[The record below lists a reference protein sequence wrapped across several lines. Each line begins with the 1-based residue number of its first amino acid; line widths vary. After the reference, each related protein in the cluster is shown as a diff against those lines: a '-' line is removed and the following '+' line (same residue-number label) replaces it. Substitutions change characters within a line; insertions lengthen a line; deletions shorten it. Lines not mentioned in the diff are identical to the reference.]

1 MHFCDKC
8 GNMYYIRLTSE
19 NKSELVY
26 YCRKCG
32 NENKD
37 LGTNSNNICVSKT
50 HLKKNKNTY
59 KNIINKYTK
68 LDPTL
73 PRITNIDC
81 PNNEC
86 KSNLDKSNENYKDKE
101 ILYLRYNDNDMKFIY
116 LCGVCET
123 IWKNDKDK

>member
-1 MHFCDKC
+1 MHFCRDC
-8 GNMYYIRLTSE
+8 GNMYYIRLLKDD
-19 NKSELVY
+19 KSELLY

-32 NENKD
+32 HENKS
-37 LGTNSNNICVSKT
+37 LGTNSDNICVSKT
-50 HLKKNKNTY
+50 HLKQNKNTF

-86 KSNLDKSNENYKDKE
+86 GSNKDKKDPSYKEKE
-101 ILYLRYNDNDMKFIY
+101 IIYLRYSDKDMKFIY
-116 LCGVCET
+116 LCANCEN

>member
-1 MHFCDKC
+1 MHFCNDC
-8 GNMYYIRLTSE
+8 GNMYYIRLL
-19 NKSELVY
+19 NDDKSELLY

-32 NENKD
+32 HENKK
-37 LGTNSNNICVSKT
+37 LGSNSDNICVSKT

-59 KNIINKYTK
+59 KNIINQYTK

-81 PNNEC
+81 PNSEC
-86 KSNLDKSNENYKDKE
+86 GSNKNKNDENFKEKE
-101 ILYLRYNDNDMKFIY
+101 ILYLRYSDEDMKFIY
-116 LCGVCET
+116 LCANCEN